1 MALPAIPSEAGNVEL
16 LVSATRGFNYLFSN
30 DLYHA
35 KEHFAGGDDPYHLL
49 GQGVCAFMEAALGME
64 TGLLAEASRCLSL
77 SEAGSRRQMK
87 NVVKS
92 QAKRRFTPGLEFEI
106 LNADAVVLL
115 GLTNALSESYMG
127 YLQCMYS
134 LNSAHSKF
142 SKLYKT
148 VFPNGLDAYT
158 TPSATPAPSRK
169 SSTLSLHSSLS
180 SYTSSTAAVATTSST
195 SKSFFSRFTSSS
207 LSISSNSN
215 TNSPPSD
222 AEELPPDGPIED
234 LIISGTAFGYG
245 LFNLVFSLLPKKVQ
259 GVVGLLGFKYDR
271 KLALRALAVSAGKS
285 DVHSVF
291 SGLVLMTYYGVVLL
305 LSGYQ
310 ADEAHIIKQYKAI
323 VTSIEARFPQGALW
337 ILNRAKI
344 MRMSYDPE
352 GAIKVLRD
360 GLRPDRPHS
369 FAQADT
375 LLVFELAWTLLGQ
388 RRYQEAADMFIKVTE
403 LNSWSHGTYYFLAA
417 GCYISLGNTTKAQ
430 ALLDVVPD
438 LIDKKKI
445 SGKDLP
451 TEVLIK
457 KKLAFYQEKQKRRGG
472 DPKLWAQAIKISIAE
487 ELGLFWNTH
496 ARIERRLARAHI
508 REWSALT
515 PPRPLSIADA
525 ATPIPPVSP
534 VVPTSARPG
543 RAPRPMFGFS
553 HALQPMPLS
562 ANLHRSGSSSSI
574 ADGAKGLIAGSSEGN
589 LNELPDIDTPDE
601 HAIRHLLIGM
611 CERTA
616 GEYAAARESL
626 KAACELQSEI
636 KVSTWVGGV
645 AMFELAVL
653 DLKEVEAGEMEAGVG
668 AFGEGGAKGVHEA
681 VRRLTE
687 WDKATK
693 AAGKKLEA
701 AMALAR
707 SEVDLSSRLDSRV
720 SMLRDEIAAKREAL
734 GI

>member
-180 SYTSSTAAVATTSST
+180 S
-195 SKSFFSRFTSSS
+195 
-207 LSISSNSN
+207 
-215 TNSPPSD
+215 PPSD

-259 GVVGLLGFKYDR
+259 
-271 KLALRALAVSAGKS
+271 
-285 DVHSVF
+285 
-291 SGLVLMTYYGVVLL
+291 LVLMTYYGVVLL

-534 VVPTSARPG
+534 VVPTSARP
-543 RAPRPMFGFS
+543 
-553 HALQPMPLS
+553 
-562 ANLHRSGSSSSI
+562 
-574 ADGAKGLIAGSSEGN
+574 
-589 LNELPDIDTPDE
+589 DIDTPDE